1 MFPAMA
7 FQHHKQD
14 SDSCHDWAITLKPV
28 GLNYFGGI
36 VDDASYLLELHSR
49 STMCTFGTRTSTNCK
64 NRQLAEPSNE
74 NQPSVIDCKKRQL
87 TEPDENQ
94 APVSDSAAWQA
105 STRVFWSHTIEGQCV
120 AFDGVPF
127 IVSATKKTTL
137 PIWQTLLQRADCNFR
152 TNTSSRHSQ
161 NRLSSTCSCA

>member
-1 MFPAMA
+1 
-7 FQHHKQD
+7 
-14 SDSCHDWAITLKPV
+14 
-28 GLNYFGGI
+28 
-36 VDDASYLLELHSR
+36 
-49 STMCTFGTRTSTNCK
+49 MCTFGTRTSTNCK

-127 IVSATKKTTL
+127 IVSATKKNNIANLANTITKSG
-137 PIWQTLLQRADCNFR
+137 LQLQDEHVFKAL
-152 TNTSSRHSQ
+152 TK
-161 NRLSSTCSCA
+161 

>member
-127 IVSATKKTTL
+127 IVSATKKNNIANLANTITKSG
-137 PIWQTLLQRADCNFR
+137 LQLQDEHVFKAL
-152 TNTSSRHSQ
+152 TK
-161 NRLSSTCSCA
+161 